1 VPVIASWIDNATMS
15 AHHPHTLPLVWLS
28 DSDEFPPVDTAWGPD
43 SPAPGL
49 LAAGGSL
56 DVASLVKA
64 YCRGIFPW
72 FSEGQP
78 VLWWS
83 TDPRMALRVHEFRL
97 HRSLKK
103 TIRHWRQSERLE
115 IRMDSDF
122 ARVIQACASTPR
134 DGQKGTWIIAPM
146 VEAYTK
152 LHHAQMAHSV
162 ETWLDGELA
171 GGLYLVNLGGMVYG
185 ESMFAWRTDASKVA
199 LAALVAFCR
208 AKGLGLI
215 DCQQE
220 TAHLA
225 TMGAAPIARRDFV
238 HQLPE
243 VLGRTA
249 PQWRFSPLYWDEI
262 DPSSPVP

>member
-1 VPVIASWIDNATMS
+1 MS
-15 AHHPHTLPLVWLS
+15 AHRPNTPNLVWLS
-28 DSDEFPPVDTAWGPD
+28 QTDDFPPVDAAWGPN

-56 DVASLVKA
+56 DVTALIRA

-72 FSEGQP
+72 FSDGQP

-83 TDPRMALRVHEFRL
+83 TDPRMVLQVQHFRL

-103 TIRHWRQSERLE
+103 TIRQWRQTQRLE
-115 IRMDSDF
+115 IRINHDF

-134 DGQKGTWIIAPM
+134 DGQKGTWITAPM
-146 VEAYTK
+146 VDAYTR
-152 LHHAQMAHSV
+152 LHHAQLAHSV

-171 GGLYLVNLGGMVYG
+171 GGLYVVNLGGMVYG
-185 ESMFAWRTDASKVA
+185 ESMFAWKTDASKVA

-208 AKGLGLI
+208 AHGIGLI

-220 TAHLA
+220 TSHLA
-225 TMGAAPIARRDFV
+225 SMGAAPIARQRFV
-238 HQLPE
+238 HYLPE
-243 VLGRTA
+243 VLGLPA
-249 PQWRFSPLYWDEI
+249 PNWQFNPLYWTFI
-262 DPSSPVP
+262 DPLSDAR

>member
-1 VPVIASWIDNATMS
+1 MDRWIDNTVMS
-15 AHHPHTLPLVWLS
+15 AHRPHTPPLVWLS
-28 DSDEFPPVDTAWGPD
+28 DTDEFPPVDTAWGPD

-56 DVASLVKA
+56 DVTSLIKA

-83 TDPRMALRVHEFRL
+83 TDPRMVLQVKDFRL

-115 IRMDSDF
+115 IRMDSAF
-122 ARVIQACASTPR
+122 VRVIQACASTPR
-134 DGQKGTWIIAPM
+134 DGQKGTWITAPM

-162 ETWLDGELA
+162 ETWLDGELV

-185 ESMFAWRTDASKVA
+185 ESMFAWHTDASKVA

-208 AKGLGLI
+208 AHGLGLI

-220 TAHLA
+220 TTHLA
-225 TMGAAPIARRDFV
+225 NMGAAPIARRDFV
-238 HQLPE
+238 HHLPE
-243 VLGRTA
+243 VLGRPA
-249 PQWRFSPLYWDEI
+249 PVWRFSPLYWNEI
-262 DPSSPVP
+262 DPFTPVP